1 MYDVFISYAR
11 SDKPRAAQFQHAIKR
26 CGWTVWWDADLL
38 PGQQWNDEIER
49 ELRAAGAVVVLWSKD
64 SVQSQFVRDEATI
77 ARELNKL
84 VPVTLDGTRP
94 KVGMGQLQLENMSE
108 WDGIDSEHPGLIRVL
123 QGIRHITKTGHVP
136 VSVPATISTPAPA
149 PTPAAGSASAQIDRQ
164 NGPQKSS
171 SKAIVGVAAAVVV
184 VAAGIIAFPY
194 LGGGTPPAGTT
205 SGPTAPPPSP
215 VEPTPVTRPAVP
227 PTGGGS
233 DSRTKRGGDGGT
245 SKSGAETP
253 PAGANRAAGK
263 NPLGTAAPPEA
274 KSTGAMV
281 AAPTAERGCATLIA
295 ATRKRSDDAEGFFDL
310 GKCHF
315 AEGRFND
322 SVSAYNA
329 AIDLNDNVSRY
340 FEARGL
346 ARWKNDMAAQGIN
359 DLKSAIELKP
369 TDATL
374 YETRGQIYFAMRRYQ
389 EAQDDY
395 SKATSLNA
403 KSKRAWL
410 GLAEAAEK
418 TGSDEIATAAKAQA
432 SALP

>member
-64 SVQSQFVRDEATI
+64 SVKSQFVCDEATL

-108 WDGIDSEHPGLIRVL
+108 WNGIDSEHPGLIRVL

-136 VSVPATISTPAPA
+136 EPLRQEARLGTTPQGGPHASFSKATI
-149 PTPAAGSASAQIDRQ
+149 AGI
-164 NGPQKSS
+164 
-171 SKAIVGVAAAVVV
+171 AIAAAL
-184 VAAGIIAFPY
+184 A
-194 LGGGTPPAGTT
+194 
-205 SGPTAPPPSP
+205 
-215 VEPTPVTRPAVP
+215 
-227 PTGGGS
+227 
-233 DSRTKRGGDGGT
+233 
-245 SKSGAETP
+245 
-253 PAGANRAAGK
+253 
-263 NPLGTAAPPEA
+263 LGTAGIWYFRVDATSPGAGDGKAASSSSSSTAPAGGKEAPGAPPVGKNTEPA
-274 KSTGAMV
+274 KDVKNGGGRSPGSGITPVSRTTGKPKGTEPIVVPPPPAATSMAGGTT
-281 AAPTAERGCATLIA
+281 AAPTTERGCATLIA
-295 ATRKRSDDAEGFFDL
+295 ATRKRPDVAEGFFDL

-322 SVSAYNA
+322 SVIAYNS
-329 AIDLNDNVSRY
+329 AIEINENVSRY
-340 FEARGL
+340 FEARGQ
-346 ARWKNDMAAQGIN
+346 AKWKNDMPAQGLS
-359 DLKSAIELKP
+359 DLKSAIDLKP
-369 TDATL
+369 ADASL
-374 YETRGQIYFAMRRYQ
+374 YETRGQIFFAMRRYQ

-395 SKATSLNA
+395 SQATRLNA

-410 GLAEAAEK
+410 GLADAAEK